1 MDKEAERRG
10 NIYHYERTKNARY
23 TLVQTD
29 DADST
34 KSGKQLNRISEKS
47 AQR

>member
-10 NIYHYERTKNARY
+10 NVYHYERTKNARY

-29 DADST
+29 DAD
-34 KSGKQLNRISEKS
+34 GLREIRPNLARN
-47 AQR
+47 